1 MLSTLN
7 SLFIAAVLAGT
18 PLLLGALGE
27 ILTEKSGNLNL
38 GVEGMMFM
46 GAITGLAGSY
56 YYEQAVLASGGN
68 PNGVISAGIAL
79 ICSFLAGTLGALIY
93 AFLTITLRA
102 NQNVTGLTLTIF
114 GTGFGNFFG
123 EYIGQKAGGYVAVG
137 DATKAAFTNLHI
149 PVLSEIPVLGKLLF
163 QYNWL
168 VYFAII
174 LAIVM
179 TWFFNKTRVGLNLRA
194 VGESPATADAAG
206 ILLFQYNW
214 LVYFAIILAIV
225 MTWFF
230 NKTRVG
236 LNLRAVGESPATADA
251 AGIDITKYKYFAT
264 VIGGGIC
271 GIGGMYMSMVTTK
284 GVWVHGCV
292 SGYGWLA
299 VALVIFATWSP
310 ARGML
315 VALVFGGLTIMRMY
329 VNIPGLPAQIYDM
342 LPYVADNYA
351 YVCQY
356 SGTSGTDLR
365 YVAICGNDSGA
376 DYYQYA

>member
-1 MLSTLN
+1 MLNTLN

-27 ILTEKSGNLNL
+27 ILTEKSGNINL

-56 YYEQAVLASGGN
+56 YYEQAVLKSGGT
-68 PNGVISAGIAL
+68 PSGAVSSLVAL
-79 ICSFLAGTLGALIY
+79 VASFLAGTLGALIY
-93 AFLTITLRA
+93 SFLTITLRA

-123 EYIGQKAGGYVAVG
+123 EFIGQKAGGYVAVS
-137 DATKAAFTNLHI
+137 DVTKAAFSGLTI
-149 PVLSEIPVLGKLLF
+149 PFLSDIPILGKLLF
-163 QYNWL
+163 SYNWV
-168 VYFAII
+168 VYFAVI

-179 TWFFNKTRVGLNLRA
+179 AWFLGKSRVGLNLRA
-194 VGESPATADAAG
+194 VGESP
-206 ILLFQYNW
+206 
-214 LVYFAIILAIV
+214 
-225 MTWFF
+225 
-230 NKTRVG
+230 
-236 LNLRAVGESPATADA
+236 ETADA
-251 AGIDITKYKYFAT
+251 AGIDTTKYKYLAT

-271 GIGGMYMSMVTTK
+271 GIGGMYMSMVTTR
-284 GVWVHGCV
+284 GVWVHDCV

-342 LPYVADNYA
+342 LPYVATILVLVITSMRESKEHAQPKSCGTNYF
-351 YVCQY
+351 
-356 SGTSGTDLR
+356 R
-365 YVAICGNDSGA
+365 EER
-376 DYYQYA
+376 

>member
-56 YYEQAVLASGGN
+56 YYEQAVLASDGS

-149 PVLSEIPVLGKLLF
+149 PVLSEIPVLGK
-163 QYNWL
+163 
-168 VYFAII
+168 
-174 LAIVM
+174 
-179 TWFFNKTRVGLNLRA
+179 
-194 VGESPATADAAG
+194 
-206 ILLFQYNW
+206 LLFQYNW

-342 LPYVADNYA
+342 LPYVATILVLIITSMRESKEHAQPKSCGTNYF
-351 YVCQY
+351 
-356 SGTSGTDLR
+356 R
-365 YVAICGNDSGA
+365 EER
-376 DYYQYA
+376 

>member
-18 PLLLGALGE
+18 PLLLAALGE

-56 YYEQAVLASGGN
+56 YYEQAVTKGGGTPSGA
-68 PNGVISAGIAL
+68 VSALIAL
-79 ICSFLAGTLGALIY
+79 LVSFIAGSFGALIY
-93 AFLTITLRA
+93 SFLTISLRA

-123 EYIGQKAGGYVAVG
+123 EYIGLKAGGYVTVSG
-137 DATKAAFTNLHI
+137 ITKDAFSRLHI
-149 PVLSEIPVLGKLLF
+149 PVLSDIPVIGKLLF

-174 LAIVM
+174 LAVVM
-179 TWFFNKTRVGLNLRA
+179 TWFFNKSRVGLNLRA
-194 VGESPATADAAG
+194 IGEDPATADAAG
-206 ILLFQYNW
+206 IN
-214 LVYFAIILAIV
+214 
-225 MTWFF
+225 
-230 NKTRVG
+230 
-236 LNLRAVGESPATADA
+236 
-251 AGIDITKYKYFAT
+251 ITKYKYIAT
-264 VIGGGIC
+264 VVGGGIC

-310 ARGML
+310 ARGIL

-329 VNIPGLPAQIYDM
+329 VKIPGLPAQIYDM
-342 LPYVADNYA
+342 APYVATIIVLVVTSMRQSKEHAQPKSCGLNYF
-351 YVCQY
+351 
-356 SGTSGTDLR
+356 R
-365 YVAICGNDSGA
+365 EER
-376 DYYQYA
+376 

>member
-27 ILTEKSGNLNL
+27 ILTEKAGNLNL

-56 YYEQAVLASGGN
+56 YYEQGVKASGGA
-68 PNGVISAGIAL
+68 PNGVVSAMIAL
-79 ICSFLAGTLGALIY
+79 LCSFLAGSLGALIY

-137 DATKAAFTNLHI
+137 DTTKAAFTNLKI

-174 LAIVM
+174 LAVIM
-179 TWFFNKTRVGLNLRA
+179 TWFFNKSRVGLNLRA
-194 VGESPATADAAG
+194 
-206 ILLFQYNW
+206 I
-214 LVYFAIILAIV
+214 
-225 MTWFF
+225 
-230 NKTRVG
+230 
-236 LNLRAVGESPATADA
+236 GESPATADA
-251 AGIDITKYKYFAT
+251 AGIDITRYKYLAT
-264 VIGGGIC
+264 IIGGGIC

-342 LPYVADNYA
+342 LPYVATILVLIITSMRESKEHAQPKSCGINYF
-351 YVCQY
+351 
-356 SGTSGTDLR
+356 R
-365 YVAICGNDSGA
+365 EER
-376 DYYQYA
+376 

>member
-1 MLSTLN
+1 MLNTLN

-56 YYEQAVLASGGN
+56 YYEQSVMASGGA
-68 PNGVISAGIAL
+68 PNGVMSAVIAL

-93 AFLTITLRA
+93 SFLTITLRA

-137 DATKAAFTNLHI
+137 DATKAAFTNLKI
-149 PVLSEIPVLGKLLF
+149 PVLSEIPVIGK
-163 QYNWL
+163 
-168 VYFAII
+168 
-174 LAIVM
+174 
-179 TWFFNKTRVGLNLRA
+179 
-194 VGESPATADAAG
+194 
-206 ILLFQYNW
+206 LLFQYNW

-342 LPYVADNYA
+342 LPYVATILVLIITSMRESKEHAQPKSCGTNYF
-351 YVCQY
+351 
-356 SGTSGTDLR
+356 R
-365 YVAICGNDSGA
+365 EER
-376 DYYQYA
+376 